1 MADNSEPPAAEE
13 SQPSDEESSAQPEPN
28 APVNE
33 ASVSLSNLALSSN
46 ANAPAVEDAEDTD
59 EDDPDHEDIRREF
72 MSLLPPA
79 VHPRLEHLKTLH
91 SKRDELLEKY
101 QLERA
106 ALELKY
112 ADLMQPLYEERMKVV
127 NGEMDGE
134 TQNNNAAASDEA
146 GGAGGEGADGQEVKG
161 IPQFWACAMG
171 NMDVIAELISEG
183 A

>member
-1 MADNSEPPAAEE
+1 MADNNEPPAAE
-13 SQPSDEESSAQPEPN
+13 SQPFDEETTAEPESN

-33 ASVSLSNLALSSN
+33 ASTSLSNLAISSN
-46 ANAPAVEDAEDTD
+46 ANPPAVEDAEDTD
-59 EDDPDHEDIRREF
+59 EDPDHEDIRREF
-72 MSLLPPA
+72 ISLLPPA
-79 VHPRLEHLKTLH
+79 VHPRIEHLKSLH

-101 QLERA
+101 QVERA

-112 ADLMQPLYEERMKVV
+112 ADLMSPLYDERMKVV

-134 TQNNNAAASDEA
+134 IKSDKVDTSAEA
-146 GGAGGEGADGQEVKG
+146 DGVGEGGAQDVKG

-171 NMDVIAELISEG
+171 NMDVIAELITEG